1 MADVRFFWGSFL
13 ALFLVGVIVAL
24 PGAALPLWRARY
36 GVGEEVSFF
45 FTVLLLGLL
54 LGVRLAQGE
63 RRHPLFPGALFLV
76 GLGFL
81 GLALAPSFPWVVAL
95 AFLLGLG
102 EGTMNVHGNSL
113 VGELDPRRR
122 VELLN
127 RVNVAF
133 GLGTVTTPFALTF
146 LPYGLFLALAGLLA
160 LLAAFLVWGAPA
172 VAHAPR
178 GEAGRLW
185 PFLLLVAL
193 YTGLEGALATWNR
206 VWLEALGHPTALG
219 GVLLSLYWLFL
230 ALGRLVL
237 ARRVAA
243 RPLFALKALL
253 AGVMGLLCL
262 NFLPPTALLFP
273 LAGFLLGP
281 LFSTLFALVQARFGH
296 RALGGLMYAGATGST
311 LIPALFALL
320 PHGGIPVG
328 LLALA
333 AGIFLLLRE
342 LERREAHA

>member
-36 GVGEEVSFF
+36 GVGEEVSLF
-45 FTVLLLGLL
+45 FTALLLGLL

-76 GLGFL
+76 GLALL
-81 GLALAPSFPWVVAL
+81 GLALAPTFPWVVAL

-133 GLGTVTTPFALTF
+133 GLGAVLTPFALTF

-160 LLAAFLVWGAPA
+160 SLAALLVWNAPA
-172 VAHAPR
+172 VAHAHQ
-178 GEAGRLW
+178 GEGGRLW

-230 ALGRLVL
+230 ALGRLLL

-243 RPLFALKALL
+243 RPLFALKVLL
-253 AGVMGLLCL
+253 MGVMGLLCL
-262 NFLPPTALLFP
+262 NLLPPTALLFP
-273 LAGFLLGP
+273 LTGFLLGP

-296 RALGGLMYAGATGST
+296 KALGGLMYAGATGST

-320 PHGGIPVG
+320 PQGGIPLG

-333 AGIFLLLRE
+333 AGIFLLLQG
-342 LERREAHA
+342 LERETHG